1 MKNKLIAALDIVKNV
16 TKNCFLFTN
25 IWKEK
30 TTLLL
35 HGVRKTNK
43 TSFALEIAAT
53 IREQGHKAIYVDTQ
67 SRLDM
72 YGELLAA
79 MPDLQVLRPAYDSP
93 DDKRDYADIVISA
106 IEEAVAET
114 DVKVFIVDSVTRIA
128 ALSFGRN
135 ASAAYVMKRLVAIQ
149 VRCGISLL
157 VISHDSTKAADRA
170 LAALAD
176 CEIALEI
183 EAATGAPVISIK
195 SDIGEYSVGSED
207 SGAFDNPEHLEHLEN
222 SELSDNSAE
231 LSEPVNVPRA
241 QLSRRD
247 RRLLRRQKQKS
258 DR

>member
-1 MKNKLIAALDIVKNV
+1 MKNKLIAALDIVKNA
-16 TKNCFLFTN
+16 TKNCFMFSN

-43 TSFALEIAAT
+43 THFALEMIAT
-53 IREQGHKAIYVDTQ
+53 IGGLGHKAIYVDTQ

-72 YGELLAA
+72 YGELLAHT
-79 MPDLQVLRPAYDSP
+79 PDLLVLRPAFDSP

-135 ASAAYVMKRLVAIQ
+135 ASAAFVMKRLVALQ
-149 VRCGISLL
+149 VRCGISLI
-157 VISHDSTKAADRA
+157 VISHDTTKSADRA
-170 LAALAD
+170 LAGLAD

-183 EAATGAPVISIK
+183 EKTTGEPVISVK
-195 SDIGEYSVGSED
+195 SDVGEYSVGSED
-207 SGAFDNPEHLEHLEN
+207 SEYSVSSESSEN
-222 SELSDNSAE
+222 VEISEA
-231 LSEPVNVPRA
+231 SEPTAMPRS

-247 RRLLRRQKQKS
+247 RRMMRRQKQKS
-258 DR
+258 SR